1 MTVEQILAEL
11 KSRANETNRAGMGRF
26 GIKIDNAFGVSVR
39 ELREIAKPIRRDH
52 ALAIDL
58 WNTGT
63 HEARLLATIIAD
75 ADRFTEPQIAKW
87 LGEFDSWD
95 VTDGFCGLLTKHPKA
110 WTYAKAWVDCD
121 EEFVKR
127 AAFALMARLAVH
139 DKNAPD
145 RALLDVLPLIVR
157 GSTDERNFVKKA
169 ATGRFA
175 KLASGTD
182 HSTEPPSLLQ
192 RSLPTLSRAPP
203 AGSPT
208 TRSVNSRT
216 TKYRLDSISFG
227 RWQLVRSGEQ
237 FCHHDFIN
245 KLVVDK

>member
-26 GIKIDNAFGVSVR
+26 GIKIGNAFGVSVR

-87 LGEFDSWD
+87 LGELDSWD
-95 VTDGFCGLLTKHPKA
+95 VTDSFFGLLTKHPKA

-145 RALLDVLPLIVR
+145 RAFLDVLPLIVR
-157 GSTDERNFVKKA
+157 GSTDQRNFVKKA
-169 ATGRFA
+169 VNWALRQIGKRNGPLNRATIAVA
-175 KLASGTD
+175 KELADS
-182 HSTEPPSLLQ
+182 E
-192 RSLPTLSRAPP
+192 
-203 AGSPT
+203 
-208 TRSVNSRT
+208 SRT
-216 TKYRLDSISFG
+216 A
-227 RWQLVRSGEQ
+227 RWIANDAIRELTNDKVQAQ
-237 FCHHDFIN
+237 FD
-245 KLVVDK
+245 

>member
-1 MTVEQILAEL
+1 
-11 KSRANETNRAGMGRF
+11 MGRF

-87 LGEFDSWD
+87 LGELDSWD

-127 AAFALMARLAVH
+127 AAFALIARLAVH

-145 RALLDVLPLIVR
+145 RAFLDVLPLIVR

-169 ATGRFA
+169 VNWALRQIGKRNGPLNRAAIAVA
-175 KLASGTD
+175 KELADS
-182 HSTEPPSLLQ
+182 E
-192 RSLPTLSRAPP
+192 
-203 AGSPT
+203 
-208 TRSVNSRT
+208 SRT
-216 TKYRLDSISFG
+216 A
-227 RWQLVRSGEQ
+227 RWIANDAIRELT
-237 FCHHDFIN
+237 N
-245 KLVVDK
+245 DKVQARFD

>member
-26 GIKIDNAFGVSVR
+26 GINIDNAFGVSVR

-63 HEARLLATIIAD
+63 HEARLLATIIAG
-75 ADRFTEPQIAKW
+75 ADRFTELQIVKW
-87 LGEFDSWD
+87 LGELDSWD
-95 VTDGFCGLLTKHPKA
+95 VTDGFCGLLTNHPKA
-110 WTYAKAWVDCD
+110 WTYAKAWVDRD

-145 RALLDVLPLIVR
+145 RAFLDVLPLIVR

-169 ATGRFA
+169 VNWALRQIGKRNRPLNRAAIAVA
-175 KLASGTD
+175 KELADS
-182 HSTEPPSLLQ
+182 E
-192 RSLPTLSRAPP
+192 
-203 AGSPT
+203 
-208 TRSVNSRT
+208 SRT
-216 TKYRLDSISFG
+216 A
-227 RWQLVRSGEQ
+227 RWIANDAIRELT
-237 FCHHDFIN
+237 N
-245 KLVVDK
+245 DKVQARFD